1 MNLREMETEL
11 NLLKKKV
18 MRLEGWCASKLDP
31 ELLKTIEAED
41 RVKPPSGNPL
51 DNKTD

>member
-1 MNLREMETEL
+1 MNLKEQEDAI

-31 ELLKTIEAED
+31 ELLKVIDKED
-41 RVKPPSGNPL
+41 RVQTANPPNGTS
-51 DNKTD
+51 T